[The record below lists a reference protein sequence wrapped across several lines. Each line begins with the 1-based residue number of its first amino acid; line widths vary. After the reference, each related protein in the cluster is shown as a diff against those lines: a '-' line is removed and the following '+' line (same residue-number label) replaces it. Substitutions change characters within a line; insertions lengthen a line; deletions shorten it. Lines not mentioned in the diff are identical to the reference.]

1 MSGPALRLSVLDQ
14 SPIREGG
21 TPAEAVAETL
31 ELAQLCDRLGY
42 RRYWLAEHHNTVGLA
57 GSAPEIL
64 IGRVA
69 QLTRHMRV
77 GSGGVMLSHYS
88 AFKVA
93 ESFRMLETLYPGRID
108 LGIGR
113 APGSDQ
119 RTARAL
125 MAGPGA
131 LGIEY
136 FPNQINDLMHFLDD
150 SIEADH
156 PFHGVHAE
164 PRGGGLPELWL
175 LGSSDQSAAF
185 AAHFGLPFSFA
196 HFITDQ
202 GGGPVMRAYRRQY
215 RPSAR
220 HPAPQGSIG
229 VFVICA
235 DTDAEARHLAAS
247 RDLWILRLRLGRP
260 GRVPTPEE
268 ALAYA
273 YTPQE
278 RMLVEFNRQRTIAG
292 APATVQARLTAL
304 AEEYEVDELVVVTI
318 TYDFA
323 ARKRSYEL
331 LAETFALQPP
341 A

>member
-1 MSGPALRLSVLDQ
+1 MPRRIVLSVLDQ

-21 TPAEAVAETL
+21 TPAQGIAETL

-42 RRYWLAEHHNTVGLA
+42 RRYGLAEHHNTVGLA

-69 QLTRHMRV
+69 QLTKHLRV

-136 FPNQINDLMHFLDD
+136 FPNQIMDLMSFLED
-150 SIEADH
+150 SMEADH
-156 PFHGVHAE
+156 PFHGIHAE
-164 PRGGGLPELWL
+164 PRGPGQPELWM

-202 GGGPVMRAYRRQY
+202 GGGPVMRAYRNQY
-215 RPSAR
+215 RASAR
-220 HPAPQGSIG
+220 YPAPQGSIG

-235 DTDAEARHLAAS
+235 PTDEEAWHLSAS

-268 ALAYA
+268 ALSYP

-278 RMLVEFNRQRTIAG
+278 RMVVEFNRQRTIAG
-292 APATVQARLTAL
+292 APDTVKARLEEL
-304 AEEYEVDELVVVTI
+304 AEEYDVDELVAVTI

-331 LAETFALQPP
+331 LAETFGLERRD
-341 A
+341 